1 MFGRNKGQSDGDENI
16 SVDATLEHDIE
27 QVEASIAKYLETPTD
42 MTRRALLEVL
52 ERLDDQTDQ
61 GDAYESSVIG
71 SAAWGYASKG
81 EVLGETSID
90 PVVDEVAGAELKA
103 QVALVK
109 AAKNEVRR
117 PSPDTFSVLQS
128 AVAAL
133 AAARS
138 KGTAGR

>member
-1 MFGRNKGQSDGDENI
+1 MFGRNKGQFDGDEKI
-16 SVDATLEHDIE
+16 PVDATLEGDIE
-27 QVEASIAKYLETPTD
+27 QVEASIAEYLDTPTD
-42 MTRRALLEVL
+42 ITRQALLEAL
-52 ERLDDQTDQ
+52 ERLDDQTDR

-90 PVVDEVAGAELKA
+90 PVVDEVAGAELEA
-103 QVALVK
+103 QVGLVK

-117 PSPDTFSVLQS
+117 PSPEAFSILQS
-128 AVAAL
+128 ALAAL

-138 KGTAGR
+138 NGAAGR